1 VEAGSAQVTDAGN
14 TVSGIVTEVERVSE
28 LISEINAA
36 SQEQSNGIGQI
47 SSAVSSL
54 DRMTQQNAALV
65 EENAA
70 AAESLKHQA
79 KRLTEL
85 VARFRLGA

>member
-1 VEAGSAQVTDAGN
+1 MTDAGN

-36 SQEQSNGIGQI
+36 SQEQNNGIGQI

-70 AAESLKHQA
+70 AARASST
-79 KRLTEL
+79 R
-85 VARFRLGA
+85 RDG